1 MVGQNHAVVLSR
13 VGKVISQRNH
23 SSKETPLEEELLV
36 VVVQAALVAVVD
48 QAALV
53 AVVVQAAVVDQVAL
67 AVAAVQAALAAAVD
81 QAVLADQLVMMGKVA
96 KVVSKVLQLLG
107 VVGTIRLQI

>member
-36 VVVQAALVAVVD
+36 VVV